1 MERRAIANRKREAD
15 ALAVAASMAEDG
27 LVNAAEAAAEA
38 EREQRPRFDIPP
50 SLGYLYRT
58 IGIPRKTVVPRKQL
72 RVVGARGG
80 GAYKSCRNRYHTT
93 FTDVRLIHLSE
104 SLT

>member
-1 MERRAIANRKREAD
+1 MERRALANRKREAD

-27 LVNAAEAAAEA
+27 LVSAEEAAAEA

-58 IGIPRKTVVPRKQL
+58 IGSPRKSVVPRKQL
-72 RVVGARGG
+72 RVVGAGG
-80 GAYKSCRNRYHTT
+80 EAESHSIHGYTT
-93 FTDVRLIHLSE
+93 LTDVRFTHL
-104 SLT
+104 LALRT